1 MTEPDDL
8 TTTAGDLVREVQTL
22 SARLRS
28 TRRNTV
34 ILAVSLVLDLT
45 LTIVMAT
52 VLNHQADQ
60 NHKIQQALSQNYVTA
75 QQQRQTRI
83 DVLCPL
89 YQLFIASVD
98 DPHRTDG
105 MTPDQKA
112 RSDRAAVAIHAQYA
126 RLGCPST
133 VG

>member
-8 TTTAGDLVREVQTL
+8 TTTAGDLVREVRTL
-22 SARLRS
+22 SQRLKS

-34 ILAVSLVLDLT
+34 ILAVSLIIDLT
-45 LTIVMAT
+45 LTVVMAT

-60 NHKIQQALSQNYVTA
+60 NHKIQQALSQNYLTSE
-75 QQQRQTRI
+75 QQRQIRV

-98 DPHRTDG
+98 DPNRTAG
-105 MTPDQKA
+105 MTPTQKA
-112 RSDRAAVAIHAQYA
+112 KSDKAAVAVHQQYA
-126 RLGCPST
+126 RLGCPAT
-133 VG
+133 TG